1 MSTIKSTPKKL
12 TRTRRHTKLDKI
24 LAWEVPK
31 KQKNIRT
38 ARDSGSAP
46 QKKARDILAMTP
58 KKKKKTGKPQYIVRD
73 DYFYEAK
80 RLGYRAR
87 SAFKLLDIQ
96 EKYNIIRTGMKVLD
110 IASAPG
116 SWLQVL
122 AKMVGPTGIIAGV
135 DIQKIEG
142 LGYQNVHVF
151 QGDVFVTEPIIEFL
165 KGIHDNKETSQKRS
179 NLNEEWVP
187 KWGVQKKY
195 DEWGTEWW
203 VQRTIFSEVYKMDCI
218 TSDIAAHTTGQTGVD
233 QYRSVEL
240 NLAILDIADIF
251 LRKWGTLVLK
261 VFVGE
266 DIDDLIGPIKAR
278 YTVLHKCKPKACR
291 ERSFEEYFV
300 CQGKKD

>member
-1 MSTIKSTPKKL
+1 MSTLKKSPKKL
-12 TRTRRHTKLDKI
+12 TRTRRRTKLDKI
-24 LAWEVPK
+24 LAGEVPQ
-31 KQKNIRT
+31 KQKNIRVPHQT
-38 ARDSGSAP
+38 WQTPKR
-46 QKKARDILAMTP
+46 KARDIEVIKP
-58 KKKKKTGKPQYIVRD
+58 KKKTGKPQYIVRD

-96 EKYNIIRTGMKVLD
+96 EKYHIIHPGMKVLD

-122 AKMVGPTGIIAGV
+122 VKMVWPTGVIVGV

-142 LGYQNVHVF
+142 FWHQNIHLF
-151 QGDVFVTEPIIEFL
+151 QGDVFVTGPIIDFL
-165 KGIHDNKETSQKRS
+165 KKHDI
-179 NLNEEWVP
+179 
-187 KWGVQKKY
+187 VQ
-195 DEWGTEWW
+195 T
-203 VQRTIFSEVYKMDCI
+203 DCI

-251 LRKWGTLVLK
+251 LKKWGTLVLK

-266 DIDDLIGPIKAR
+266 DIDDLIGPIKER

-300 CQGKKD
+300 CQGKKT